1 MIRTRLSANDMPE
14 TDTPDEGAEKQ
25 VVVTGLQEDGT
36 PKTILD
42 RRETNRRTEDYF
54 WLDRLGELSG
64 QALMVFDKDLNLEY
78 SNALTLKLFGLSDED
93 FEKLTCYDD
102 LIEYCVA
109 RGDFGEGSETTLKA
123 LTEDLITN
131 ARNQSREKK
140 ADWQIS
146 TPTGKHLS
154 FSQGYGRDGR
164 MLVTI
169 KDVTD
174 RVETQRA
181 LDIAMAVG
189 DAGYWAYNF
198 ETNNWRTSSKNYLR
212 VFGSERISQAE
223 REGFICLFHPD
234 DKDKCERAWKESIK
248 SQKPWAEKLR
258 IVDVNGVPI
267 HLKVNGVPQVSQT
280 GRVTSMFCYY
290 INITEEAKARKE
302 QSLTLEKAQKAL
314 KVKNDILARLS
325 HDVRTPMNA
334 VIGISDAL
342 LHHHPDPVT
351 KPKLE
356 LIQSSAEKIIR
367 IVDGTLDH
375 SKMEEHKLTLA
386 ASPTDPKACVEMVC
400 RLWEEQA
407 KKNQTKLTYSF
418 DPSLPSQ
425 IMLDG
430 FRYEQCLNNL
440 LSNAI
445 KFTQGGNVHVV
456 LTTVS
461 KPGGASRL
469 VLAVKDN
476 GIGMTLDQ
484 QSQIFEP
491 YTQADE
497 SISSRFGGT
506 GLGMTITKQISELM
520 GGSIKVKS
528 AKGEGT
534 VFVIAIPYKEI
545 SDVGMGA
552 DQNQDR
558 VDNSRLT
565 STPIDNHSATSVEYR
580 AAPPTEQTPNTPVAE
595 MSTTSLSSS
604 AQSQSSEETASA
616 RQASPNESAAHK
628 AQASSIPTTEASP
641 ATSESLVSDI
651 LETTSLHKKDESPY
665 SNLRL
670 LVVDDNATNHM
681 VVSSL
686 LSNVVGSIVTA
697 SDGQEAI
704 DQLENQA
711 FDVVLMDIHM
721 PVMDGIEATLSIR
734 GSRKP
739 YSDIPIIALTADPQY
754 QQKRLC
760 RNIGMDEA
768 LAKPVK
774 LTELMHAF
782 ETIMPKLNGNSETQ
796 NIRQTG

>member
-1 MIRTRLSANDMPE
+1 MIRTRISGENL
-14 TDTPDEGAEKQ
+14 PDVKGEQNYVAVNGPDGAA
-25 VVVTGLQEDGT
+25 T
-36 PKTILD
+36 KTIMD

-54 WLDRLGELSG
+54 WLERLGELSG
-64 QALMVFDKDLNLEY
+64 QALMVFDKSLNLEY
-78 SNALTLKLFGLSDED
+78 CNALTNDLFGLSDAD
-93 FEKLTCYDD
+93 FERLTCYDD

-131 ARNQSREKK
+131 ARLQAPKQT
-140 ADWQIS
+140 ADWKIT
-146 TPTGKHLS
+146 TPAGKHLS

-169 KDVTD
+169 RDITD
-174 RVETQRA
+174 RVVTERA
-181 LDIAMAVG
+181 LDIAMNVG
-189 DAGYWAYNF
+189 SAGYWVFNF
-198 ETNNWRTSSKNYLR
+198 ETKSWKTSFKNFEQLM
-212 VFGSERISQAE
+212 GAERIRQAE
-223 REGFICLFHPD
+223 TGNFSCLMHPD
-234 DKDKCERAWKESIK
+234 DRQHCEDAWNDAIKSKESWDL
-248 SQKPWAEKLR
+248 QTR
-258 IVDVNGVPI
+258 IVDASGNAF
-267 HLKVNGVPQVSQT
+267 HLKFNGVPQISDT
-280 GRVTSMFCYY
+280 GRITSMFCYFV
-290 INITEEAKARKE
+290 NVTKEVEAQEKQR
-302 QSLTLEKAQKAL
+302 QILDKAQKAL
-314 KVKNDILARLS
+314 KAKNDILARLS

-356 LIQSSAEKIIR
+356 LIQNSAEKIIR

-375 SKMEEHKLTLA
+375 SKMEEEKVSLVPV
-386 ASPTDPKACVEMVC
+386 PTDPKACVEMVC
-400 RLWEEQA
+400 RLWEDQA
-407 KKNQTKLTYSF
+407 KKNNTKLTYSF
-418 DPSLPSQ
+418 DPSLPST
-425 IMLDG
+425 IMMDG

-440 LSNAI
+440 LSNAV
-445 KFTQGGNVHVV
+445 KFTQGGQVHVV
-456 LTTVS
+456 LTTIS
-461 KPGGASRL
+461 KPGAPARL

-476 GIGMTLDQ
+476 GIGMTPKQ

-506 GLGMTITKQISELM
+506 GLGMTITKQIAELM

-528 AKGEGT
+528 AEGEGT
-534 VFVIAIPYKEI
+534 VFIIAIPFKEC
-545 SDVGMGA
+545 SASAPKPSGTKKASNVENSQRQVDLPRPKAPAATPQAPKEPETVKA
-552 DQNQDR
+552 VEPQEQN
-558 VDNSRLT
+558 
-565 STPIDNHSATSVEYR
+565 TSV
-580 AAPPTEQTPNTPVAE
+580 APDIMPEQT
-595 MSTTSLSSS
+595 
-604 AQSQSSEETASA
+604 
-616 RQASPNESAAHK
+616 
-628 AQASSIPTTEASP
+628 SP
-641 ATSESLVSDI
+641 ATSGSLISDM
-651 LETTSLHKKDESPY
+651 LAASPQKQGNTEDNTPY

-686 LSNVVGSIVTA
+686 LGSVVGSIVTA

-704 DQLENQA
+704 DQLDSQA

-734 GSRKP
+734 GSKKP
-739 YSDIPIIALTADPQY
+739 YADIPIIALTADPQY

-774 LTELMHAF
+774 LTELLNAF
-782 ETIMPKLNGNSETQ
+782 ETISPKLSANSETQ
-796 NIRQTG
+796 NVIQQTG

>member
-1 MIRTRLSANDMPE
+1 MQSETFVNSIFSFWMQYQKKKETDGTVEMIRTRLSAN
-14 TDTPDEGAEKQ
+14 TASDTNDGKQ
-25 VVVTGLQEDGT
+25 VVVTGLRDDGS

-54 WLDRLGELSG
+54 WLERLGGLSG
-64 QALMVFDKDLNLEY
+64 QAIMVFDKILNLEY
-78 SNALTLKLFGLSDED
+78 SNALTLELFGLSEED

-109 RGDFGEGSETTLKA
+109 RGDFGEGSETTLRA

-131 ARNQSREKK
+131 ARLQSRQKK
-140 ADWQIS
+140 TDWEIS
-146 TPTGKHLS
+146 TPAGKHLS

-169 KDVTD
+169 RDVTD

-181 LDIAMAVG
+181 LDIAMDVG
-189 DAGYWAYNF
+189 SAGYWIYNF
-198 ETNNWRTSSKNYLR
+198 ETDNWKTSSKHFLKL
-212 VFGSERISQAE
+212 FGGERMRQAE
-223 REGFICLFHPD
+223 TDSFLCLLHPD
-234 DKDKCERAWKESIK
+234 DKESTRKAWMDSLKAK
-248 SQKPWAEKLR
+248 KPWTLKTRVQNA
-258 IVDVNGVPI
+258 DGGSI
-267 HLKVNGVPQVSQT
+267 HLNVNGVPQISEA

-290 INITEEAKARKE
+290 VDITEEVKAQKA
-302 QSLTLEKAQKAL
+302 QCLSLEKAQKSL

-351 KPKLE
+351 RPKLE
-356 LIQSSAEKIIR
+356 LIQNSAEKIIR

-375 SKMEEHKLTLA
+375 SKMEEAKLTLA
-386 ASPTDPKACVEMVC
+386 PAPTDPKACVEMVC

-407 KKNQTKLTYSF
+407 KKNETKLTYNF
-418 DPSLPSQ
+418 DPSLPDK

-445 KFTQGGNVHVV
+445 KFTQGGSVHVV
-456 LTTVS
+456 LTTVANA
-461 KPGGASRL
+461 GAPARL

-476 GIGMTLDQ
+476 GIGMTPKQ

-528 AKGEGT
+528 AEGEGT
-534 VFVIAIPYKEI
+534 VFVIAIPYKEVSNAVAPSAI
-545 SDVGMGA
+545 QAEPG
-552 DQNQDR
+552 Q
-558 VDNSRLT
+558 
-565 STPIDNHSATSVEYR
+565 STRFVPSETAPIPAIPAIPALASAS
-580 AAPPTEQTPNTPVAE
+580 P
-595 MSTTSLSSS
+595 L
-604 AQSQSSEETASA
+604 SQSVSE
-616 RQASPNESAAHK
+616 HK
-628 AQASSIPTTEASP
+628 EPPLMRAQENIPTP
-641 ATSESLVSDI
+641 AINPANEKQKPVS
-651 LETTSLHKKDESPY
+651 SQNSNPSPY

-686 LSNVVGSIVTA
+686 LNSVVGSIVTA
-697 SDGQEAI
+697 NDGQQAI
-704 DQLENQA
+704 DQLETQA
-711 FDVVLMDIHM
+711 FDLVLMDIHM

-739 YSDIPIIALTADPQY
+739 YADIPIIALTADPQY

-760 RNIGMDEA
+760 KNIGMDEA

-774 LTELMHAF
+774 LTELLQAF
-782 ETIMPKLNGNSETQ
+782 EAIMPKMSSYSDTQ
-796 NIRQTG
+796 NIILQAG

>member
-1 MIRTRLSANDMPE
+1 MIRTHLSAE
-14 TDTPDEGAEKQ
+14 QTPTNSAKDE
-25 VVVTGLQEDGT
+25 VFVTGHRDDGT
-36 PKTILD
+36 VETMLD

-54 WLDRLGELSG
+54 WLERLGELSG

-78 SNALTLKLFGLSDED
+78 SNILTVQLFGLSESD

-102 LIEYCVA
+102 LIQYCVA
-109 RGDFGEGSETTLKA
+109 RGDFGQGSETTLRA

-131 ARNQSREKK
+131 ARIQSREKK

-146 TPTGKHLS
+146 TPAGKHLF

-169 KDVTD
+169 RDVTD

-181 LDIAMAVG
+181 LDIAMDVG
-189 DAGYWAYNF
+189 DAGYWVLNF
-198 ETNNWRTSSKNYLR
+198 ETNSWKTSSKNFVRL
-212 VFGSERISQAE
+212 FGAERLSQAE
-223 REGFICLFHPD
+223 NEGFICLLHPE
-234 DKDKCERAWKESIK
+234 DKAFCEEAWKTSIK
-248 SQKPWAEKLR
+248 SRQPWAEKIR
-258 IVDVNGVPI
+258 ILDVDGNSI
-267 HLKVNGVPQVSQT
+267 HLKVNGVPQLSQT

-290 INITEEAKARKE
+290 VDITQEAKEQKE
-302 QSLTLEKAQKAL
+302 QGLSLEKARKAL

-356 LIQSSAEKIIR
+356 LIQNSAEKIIR

-375 SKMEEHKLTLA
+375 SKMEERKLTLA
-386 ASPTDPKACVEMVC
+386 ATPTDPKACVEMVC

-418 DPSLPSQ
+418 DPSLPPQ

-456 LTTVS
+456 LTTVAKS
-461 KPGGASRL
+461 GGPSRL

-476 GIGMTLDQ
+476 GIGMTTEQ

-491 YTQADE
+491 YTQADD

-534 VFVIAIPYKEI
+534 VFVIAIPYKEV
-545 SDVGMGA
+545 SDEEV
-552 DQNQDR
+552 
-558 VDNSRLT
+558 
-565 STPIDNHSATSVEYR
+565 STPQNAIQAEEESLKLAPESSPVPASTEPQKTDPVRGPESKAETPPQAPKEIATS
-580 AAPPTEQTPNTPVAE
+580 APEKPAPQNEISQKPANT
-595 MSTTSLSSS
+595 
-604 AQSQSSEETASA
+604 
-616 RQASPNESAAHK
+616 
-628 AQASSIPTTEASP
+628 ASP

-651 LETTSLHKKDESPY
+651 LETSPSQKKDVSPY

-704 DQLENQA
+704 DQLESQA

-774 LTELMHAF
+774 LTELVHAF

-796 NIRQTG
+796 NNIKQTG

>member
-1 MIRTRLSANDMPE
+1 MIRTRLSADN
-14 TDTPDEGAEKQ
+14 TPDTSGDKQ
-25 VVVTGLQEDGT
+25 VVVTGLREDGT
-36 PKTILD
+36 PETVLD
-42 RRETNRRTEDYF
+42 RRESNRRTEDYF
-54 WLDRLGELSG
+54 WLERLGKLSG
-64 QALMVFDKDLNLEY
+64 QALMVFDKNLNLEY
-78 SNALTLKLFGLSDED
+78 SNALTLELFGLSDSD
-93 FEKLTCYDD
+93 FENLTCYDD

-109 RGDFGEGSETTLKA
+109 RGDFGEGSETTLRA

-131 ARNQSREKK
+131 ARLQSRKQK

-146 TPTGKHLS
+146 TPAGKHLF
-154 FSQGYGRDGR
+154 FSQGYGRDDR

-169 KDVTD
+169 RDVTD

-181 LDIAMAVG
+181 LDIAMNVG
-189 DAGYWAYNF
+189 SAGYWVLNF
-198 ETNNWRTSSKNYLR
+198 ETNSWKTSSKDFIQIFGAER
-212 VFGSERISQAE
+212 VRQAE
-223 REGFICLFHPD
+223 REGFIYLIHPD
-234 DKDKCERAWKESIK
+234 DKEHCEETWVESIK
-248 SQKPWAEKLR
+248 SKKPWAIKTR
-258 IVDVNGVPI
+258 ILDANGLSM
-267 HLKVNGVPQVSQT
+267 HLNVNGVPQISES
-280 GRVTSMFCYY
+280 GRVTSMFCYFVD
-290 INITEEAKARKE
+290 ITEEVKAQEEQTLSLEKARK
-302 QSLTLEKAQKAL
+302 SL

-351 KPKLE
+351 RPKLE

-375 SKMEEHKLTLA
+375 SKMEEERVSLA
-386 ASPTDPKACVEMVC
+386 PAPTDPRACVEMVC

-407 KKNQTKLTYSF
+407 KKNKTKLTYNF
-418 DPSLPSQ
+418 DPSLPAQ

-445 KFTQGGNVHVV
+445 KFTQGGSVHVV
-456 LTTVS
+456 LTTVA
-461 KPGGASRL
+461 KPGAPARL

-476 GIGMTLDQ
+476 GIGMTPNQ

-528 AKGEGT
+528 AEGEGT
-534 VFVIAIPYKEI
+534 VFVIAIPYKE
-545 SDVGMGA
+545 V
-552 DQNQDR
+552 
-558 VDNSRLT
+558 
-565 STPIDNHSATSVEYR
+565 
-580 AAPPTEQTPNTPVAE
+580 TENG
-595 MSTTSLSSS
+595 
-604 AQSQSSEETASA
+604 TASA
-616 RQASPNESAAHK
+616 HVENEISADNSVTFTADPPATSSSKPAQTGTTAQPETPPLSPPSQSPQQTEISASETPPKKDMAPSGQA
-628 AQASSIPTTEASP
+628 QITTP

-651 LETTSLHKKDESPY
+651 LETASPHNKDNAPY

-686 LSNVVGSIVTA
+686 LSSLVGSIVTA

-704 DQLENQA
+704 DLLESQA

-734 GSRKP
+734 GSQKP
-739 YSDIPIIALTADPQY
+739 YADIPIIALTADPQY

-774 LTELMHAF
+774 LTELMQAF
-782 ETIMPKLNGNSETQ
+782 ETIKPKLNSNSDAQ
-796 NIRQTG
+796 NIFRKTG

>member
-1 MIRTRLSANDMPE
+1 MIRTRTSGENL
-14 TDTPDEGAEKQ
+14 PDIDGEQNYVAVNGQDGAA
-25 VVVTGLQEDGT
+25 T
-36 PKTILD
+36 KTIMD

-54 WLDRLGELSG
+54 WLERLGELSG
-64 QALMVFDKDLNLEY
+64 QALMVFDKSLNLEY
-78 SNALTLKLFGLSDED
+78 CNALTNDLFGLSDAD
-93 FEKLTCYDD
+93 FERLNCYED

-131 ARNQSREKK
+131 ARLQAPKQT
-140 ADWQIS
+140 ADWKIT
-146 TPTGKHLS
+146 TPAGKHLS

-169 KDVTD
+169 RDITD
-174 RVETQRA
+174 RVVTERA
-181 LDIAMAVG
+181 LDIAMNVG
-189 DAGYWAYNF
+189 SAGYWVYNF
-198 ETNNWRTSSKNYLR
+198 ETNSWKTSFKNFEQLM
-212 VFGSERISQAE
+212 GAERIRQAE
-223 REGFICLFHPD
+223 TGNFSCLMHPD
-234 DKDKCERAWKESIK
+234 DRQHCEDAWNDAIRSKESWNL
-248 SQKPWAEKLR
+248 QTR
-258 IVDVNGVPI
+258 IVDASGNAF
-267 HLKVNGVPQVSQT
+267 HLKFNGVPQISDT
-280 GRVTSMFCYY
+280 GRISSMFCYFV
-290 INITEEAKARKE
+290 NITKEIEAQKK
-302 QSLTLEKAQKAL
+302 QQQTLDKAQKAL
-314 KVKNDILARLS
+314 KAKNDILARMS

-356 LIQSSAEKIIR
+356 LIQNSAEKIIK

-375 SKMEEHKLTLA
+375 SKMEEEKVSLVPE
-386 ASPTDPKACVEMVC
+386 PTDPKACVEMVC
-400 RLWEEQA
+400 RLWEDQA
-407 KKNQTKLTYSF
+407 KKNNTKLTYSF
-418 DPSLPSQ
+418 DPSLPSK
-425 IMLDG
+425 IMMDG

-440 LSNAI
+440 LSNAV
-445 KFTQGGNVHVV
+445 KFTQGGQVHVV
-456 LTTVS
+456 LTTIT
-461 KPGGASRL
+461 KPGAPARL

-476 GIGMTLDQ
+476 GIGMTPKQ

-506 GLGMTITKQISELM
+506 GLGMTITKQIAELM

-528 AKGEGT
+528 AEGEGT
-534 VFVIAIPYKEI
+534 VFIIAIPFKESSA
-545 SDVGMGA
+545 SDSNSAERKKAPNAEAAQKQVESRPETPA
-552 DQNQDR
+552 ATTQPAQAPEPVKAIEPQDQN
-558 VDNSRLT
+558 T
-565 STPIDNHSATSVEYR
+565 
-580 AAPPTEQTPNTPVAE
+580 
-595 MSTTSLSSS
+595 
-604 AQSQSSEETASA
+604 
-616 RQASPNESAAHK
+616 SAA
-628 AQASSIPTTEASP
+628 QDIIMEQSSP
-641 ATSESLVSDI
+641 ATSASLVSDM
-651 LETTSLHKKDESPY
+651 LAASPQKQGNTEDNTPY

-686 LSNVVGSIVTA
+686 LGSVVGSIVTA

-704 DQLENQA
+704 DQLESQD

-734 GSRKP
+734 GSGKP
-739 YSDIPIIALTADPQY
+739 YAEIPIIALTADPQY

-774 LTELMHAF
+774 LTELLSAF
-782 ETIMPKLNGNSETQ
+782 ETISPKLVGNPDPQ
-796 NIRQTG
+796 NVIQKAG

>member
-1 MIRTRLSANDMPE
+1 MIRTHLSAE
-14 TDTPDEGAEKQ
+14 QTPDMSANNE
-25 VVVTGLQEDGT
+25 VVVTGQHEDGT
-36 PKTILD
+36 AETILD
-42 RRETNRRTEDYF
+42 RREKNRRTEDYF
-54 WLDRLGELSG
+54 WLERMGELSG
-64 QALMVFDKDLNLEY
+64 QALMVFDQDLKLEY
-78 SNALTLKLFGLSDED
+78 SNILTVQLFGLSESD
-93 FEKLTCYDD
+93 FEKLTCYED

-109 RGDFGEGSETTLKA
+109 RGDFGKGSETTLRA

-131 ARNQSREKK
+131 ARLQSRQQK

-146 TPTGKHLS
+146 TPAGKHLF

-169 KDVTD
+169 RDVTD

-181 LDIAMAVG
+181 LDIAMDVG
-189 DAGYWAYNF
+189 SAGYWVLNF
-198 ETNNWRTSSKNYLR
+198 ETNSWRTSSKSFVR
-212 VFGSERISQAE
+212 IFGAERLSQAE

-234 DKDKCERAWKESIK
+234 DKDKCESAWKGSIK

-258 IVDVNGVPI
+258 IVDVDGATI
-267 HLKVNGVPQVSQT
+267 HLKVNGVPQVSAA

-290 INITEEAKARKE
+290 VDITEETKE
-302 QSLTLEKAQKAL
+302 QNAQGLSLEKAQKAL

-386 ASPTDPKACVEMVC
+386 PTPTDPKACVEMVC

-407 KKNQTKLTYSF
+407 KKNKTKLTYSF
-418 DPSLPSQ
+418 DPSLPAQ

-445 KFTQGGNVHVV
+445 KFSQGGNVHVV
-456 LTTVS
+456 LTTVA
-461 KPGGASRL
+461 KPGGTSRL

-476 GIGMTLDQ
+476 GIGMTTDQ

-491 YTQADE
+491 YTQADD

-534 VFVIAIPYKEI
+534 VFVIAIPYREVSDSGMPSESSEI
-545 SDVGMGA
+545 HVKRPDL
-552 DQNQDR
+552 Q
-558 VDNSRLT
+558 
-565 STPIDNHSATSVEYR
+565 AT
-580 AAPPTEQTPNTPVAE
+580 
-595 MSTTSLSSS
+595 S
-604 AQSQSSEETASA
+604 AQSPLSTQMETPEKTSIQTIEPKGEPLSQPVSEKPTPRQNPKPSVPSPEAAPATSASLVSEILETSVS
-616 RQASPNESAAHK
+616 QKS
-628 AQASSIPTTEASP
+628 EASP
-641 ATSESLVSDI
+641 YA
-651 LETTSLHKKDESPY
+651 
-665 SNLRL
+665 NLRL

-704 DQLENQA
+704 NQLESQA
-711 FDVVLMDIHM
+711 FDIVLMDIHM

-782 ETIMPKLNGNSETQ
+782 ETIMPKLNGNSDPQ
-796 NIRQTG
+796 NNIQQTG

>member
-1 MIRTRLSANDMPE
+1 MIRTHLSAE
-14 TDTPDEGAEKQ
+14 QTPANSTRED
-25 VVVTGLQEDGT
+25 VVVTARREDGT
-36 PKTILD
+36 VETMLD

-54 WLDRLGELSG
+54 WLERLGELSG

-78 SNALTLKLFGLSDED
+78 SNILTVQLFGLSQSD

-131 ARNQSREKK
+131 ARIQSREKK

-146 TPTGKHLS
+146 TPAGKHLS

-169 KDVTD
+169 RDVTD

-181 LDIAMAVG
+181 LDIAMDVG
-189 DAGYWAYNF
+189 DAGYWTLNF
-198 ETNNWRTSSKNYLR
+198 ETNSWRTSSKNYLR
-212 VFGSERISQAE
+212 VFGAERIRQAE

-234 DKDKCERAWKESIK
+234 DKEKCERAWKESIK
-248 SQKPWAEKLR
+248 SHQPWAEKLR
-258 IVDVNGVPI
+258 ILDVDGVPI

-280 GRVTSMFCYY
+280 GRVTSMFVYY
-290 INITEEAKARKE
+290 INNTEETKAQNE
-302 QSLTLEKAQKAL
+302 QGLSLEKAQKAL

-356 LIQSSAEKIIR
+356 LIQNSAEKIIR

-386 ASPTDPKACVEMVC
+386 KTPTDPKACVEMVC

-407 KKNQTKLTYSF
+407 KKNKTKLTYSF

-456 LTTVS
+456 LTTVA
-461 KPGGASRL
+461 KAGGPSRL
-469 VLAVKDN
+469 VLAVKDD
-476 GIGMTLDQ
+476 GIGMTTEQ

-491 YTQADE
+491 YTQADD

-528 AKGEGT
+528 AQGEGT

-545 SDVGMGA
+545 SNEENSTLQNDVSPEENNSKLAGNNTHA
-552 DQNQDR
+552 PTPAKPSQALPVRSSEPKIEPSSEVSTTKDHPIPQNPTPQNQ
-558 VDNSRLT
+558 T
-565 STPIDNHSATSVEYR
+565 SSKPLEK
-580 AAPPTEQTPNTPVAE
+580 
-595 MSTTSLSSS
+595 TT
-604 AQSQSSEETASA
+604 
-616 RQASPNESAAHK
+616 
-628 AQASSIPTTEASP
+628 P
-641 ATSESLVSDI
+641 ATSASLVSEI
-651 LETTSLHKKDESPY
+651 LETSPSQRKDVSPY

-782 ETIMPKLNGNSETQ
+782 ETIMPKLNGNSERQ
-796 NIRQTG
+796 NNIKQTG